1 MPPPPAPQT
10 FRTLLSNFLRS
21 VGPGR
26 LVAVAAEEYLGTL
39 LRPLPGFEG
48 FTLRWLLY
56 KSLCRHLGGFCY
68 IYPGARLSHVYG
80 MSIGRNFHVNAGAYL
95 YGRGGLTIGDHV
107 MVGPNAVIVSSQHR
121 WDDPRVPMVL
131 LGHQLAPVT
140 IGSDVWIGA
149 NAVVLPGVHVA
160 EGTIVSAGAVVTQ
173 DTAPYTIV
181 GGVPARVISERPR
194 DVTPGTPAVPPRASA
209 T

>member
-1 MPPPPAPQT
+1 MLPVPAPPT
-10 FRTLLSNFLRS
+10 FRTLLRNYLRS
-21 VGPGR
+21 VSPGR
-26 LVAVAAEEYLGTL
+26 VLAVAAEEYIGTL
-39 LRPLPGFEG
+39 FRALPGIEG

-80 MSIGRNFHVNAGAYL
+80 MSIGRNFHVNSGAYL

-107 MVGPNAVIVSSQHR
+107 MIGPNAVIVSSQHR

-131 LGHQLAPVT
+131 LGHQMAPVT

-149 NAVVLPGVHVA
+149 NAVVLPGVQVA
-160 EGTIVSAGAVVTQ
+160 DGTIVSAGAVVTQ

-181 GGVPARVISERPR
+181 GGVPARVIGERPR
-194 DVTPGTPAVPPRASA
+194 DLTPGTPSGPPLAPPD
-209 T
+209 